1 MSALREAVIDLG
13 AIEANLATLRAA
25 TGVPA
30 MFVVKADGYGHGAV
44 EVARAGL
51 AGGAEWLGVTDI
63 AEAMQLRG
71 AGIAAPLLSWL
82 HGPDAAFAEAIE
94 AKVDLGLSS
103 LVQLE
108 AAAAAGRAHVHLKLD
123 TGLGRNGAA
132 EAEWPALLSR
142 TAELQR
148 QGRLQLRG
156 IFSHLALAGEAADIS
171 QHEAFE
177 RGLALAAEH
186 GLQPELRHLAA
197 SDAALRLPQLRYDLV
212 RLGIAGYGVSP
223 FAARSAAELGLRP
236 AMQLRAQ
243 VIAVKRVPA
252 GTGISYGHRA
262 VTRRET
268 TLALVPIG
276 YADGAPRTASGAGP
290 VAINGVSYAQSGTIA
305 MDQLVVDVGD
315 AQVAVGDVA
324 VLWGDP
330 AAGAPS
336 AEDWA
341 RAAGTIGYEIVTRIG
356 SRVTRRY
363 LP

>member
-13 AIEANLATLRAA
+13 AIEANLRTLRSAI
-25 TGVPA
+25 GVPA
-30 MFVVKADGYGHGAV
+30 MFVVKAEGYGHGAV
-44 EVARAGL
+44 EAARAGL

-63 AEAMQLRG
+63 AEALRLRA
-71 AGIAAPLLSWL
+71 AGLTAPVLSWL
-82 HGPDAAFAEAIE
+82 HGPDADFAAAIE
-94 AKVDLGLSS
+94 ANVDLGLSS
-103 LVQLE
+103 LAQLE
-108 AAAAAGRAHVHLKLD
+108 AAAAAGRAQVHLKLD

-132 EAEWPALLSR
+132 EADWPALFER
-142 TAELQR
+142 TAQLQR
-148 QGRLQLRG
+148 LGRLSLRG
-156 IFSHLALAGEAADIS
+156 IFSHLALAGEAADVA

-197 SDAALRLPQLRYDLV
+197 SDAALRLPPLRYDLV

-223 FAARSAAELGLRP
+223 FADRTAAELGLRP

-243 VIAVKRVPA
+243 VISVKRVPA

-262 VTRRET
+262 VTARET

-290 VAINGVSYAQSGTIA
+290 VSINGVTCAQSGTIA

-315 AQVAVGDVA
+315 AEVGVGDWA

-330 AAGAPS
+330 ATGAPS
-336 AEDWA
+336 AGDWA
-341 RAAGTIGYEIVTRIG
+341 EAAGTIGYEIVTRIG
-356 SRVTRRY
+356 SRVQRRY